1 MHEAIT
7 AGEPWRAEWL
17 MREHISSVK
26 ASLIRALAARNGD
39 QADEPST

>member
-1 MHEAIT
+1 MHEVII

-26 ASLIRALAARNGD
+26 GSLIRALAARNGD
-39 QADEPST
+39 QAN